1 MAERAI
7 ALITGA
13 SSGLGEVFA
22 RKLAARGYDLI
33 LVARREDRLKA
44 LADDLH
50 AKHGTN
56 CELIVA
62 DLANDADLARVEQ
75 RIRAASNLE
84 FLVNNAGFGTLK
96 RFWEE
101 PLEGQDKMHR
111 VHVLATMRLTHE
123 GLPGMVARKKGF
135 IINVSSVSGF
145 IREGGGVSYPATK
158 AWINRFTEALAGEL
172 RAAKANVRVEA
183 LCPGFTYTEFHDVLE
198 MDRSFVG
205 KKWWLPAEFVVD
217 ESLAGIERGQ
227 LFVIPGTRYKIM
239 SWCLRNLPKS
249 TIRLLMP
256 KGVKDRAKFAKQDA

>member
-22 RKLAARGYDLI
+22 RKLAARGYDLM

-44 LADDLH
+44 IVEDLR
-50 AKHGTN
+50 AKYAAN
-56 CELIVA
+56 SEAIVA
-62 DLANDADLARVEQ
+62 DLTSDANLARVEQ
-75 RIRAASNLE
+75 RIRSTPNLE

-96 RFWEE
+96 KFWEE
-101 PLEGQDKMHR
+101 PLDGQDKMHR
-111 VHVLATMRLTHE
+111 LHVLAPMRLTHKA
-123 GLPGMVARKKGF
+123 LPAMIARKKGF
-135 IINVSSVSGF
+135 IINVSSVSAF

-158 AWINRFTEALAGEL
+158 AWINRFTESLAGEL
-172 RAAKANVRVEA
+172 RAANTNVRVQA
-183 LCPGFTYTEFHDVLE
+183 LCPGFTYTEFHDVLQ

-205 KKWWLPAEFVVD
+205 KEWWLSAEFVVD
-217 ESLAGIERGQ
+217 ESLKGADRGE

-239 SWCLRNLPKS
+239 SWCLRSLPKS

-256 KGVKDRAKFAKQDA
+256 KGVKNRAKFAKQDA